1 MKAIKNETL
10 AKIFAMYLG
19 EKFEFKKLHYVNRS
33 VTTVGD
39 SYDGLP
45 LILKSLSDITK
56 KDITKLLK
64 TVNDAKASYKIELC
78 SKSPFDSIY
87 QITDSTFKD
96 TNLWLQIYFDSCD
109 FSLFRGDNFH
119 RSHEL
124 HLSKSSVLE
133 AYQNLQVAGYA
144 LPYMKYSVDD
154 LVKLNVYK
162 LIKNN

>member
-19 EKFEFKKLHYVNRS
+19 EKFRFKELDYVNKI
-33 VTTVGD
+33 VTVGD
-39 SYDGLP
+39 SYEGLY

-64 TVNDAKASYKIELC
+64 TVNDGKASYKIELC
-78 SKSPFDSIY
+78 SKSPFDAIY
-87 QITDSTFKD
+87 QIKDSNFKD
-96 TNLWLQIYFDSCD
+96 TNLWLQIYFDSSD
-109 FSLFRGDNFH
+109 FSLFRGDSFH
-119 RSHEL
+119 KSNEL

-133 AYQNLQVAGYA
+133 AYQNLQVVGYA